1 MAQPGAPQDI
11 AEAVRRAFRA
21 EPRLGPGFALERIAL
36 EGEGVLA
43 LEGTVARLSR
53 KKLALLRAAAIP
65 GVIEIVDRMR
75 VAAAP
80 ATDRNIRVELRE
92 LFARDPSFGDLEIRE
107 DVAEGVLK
115 TDFRP
120 VSGVPAA
127 MGRIDIEV
135 NEGVVTL
142 NGTVPTL
149 VRKRLAGAMAWW
161 VPGVRDVVN
170 GIAVEP
176 QEEDGPDRIEEA
188 VRTVLERNR
197 AVDASQVKVGVRHR
211 VVRLTGLVHS
221 DAAREIAENDAW
233 AVFGVD
239 DVIDEIEVRA

>member
-1 MAQPGAPQDI
+1 MPRPS
-11 AEAVRRAFRA
+11 AEAGITQKVRQAFRA
-21 EPRLGPGFALERIAL
+21 EPRLGPGFALDRVAF
-36 EGEGVLA
+36 EGAGILA
-43 LEGTVARLSR
+43 LEGTVARLAG
-53 KKLALLRAAAIP
+53 KKLALLRAAAVP
-65 GVIEIVDRMR
+65 GVVEIIDRVH

-80 ATDRNIRVELRE
+80 REDRSIRAELRG
-92 LFARDPSFGDLEIRE
+92 LFTRAPDFADLELRE

-120 VSGVPAA
+120 LAGMPGAL
-127 MGRIDIEV
+127 GRIDFEV
-135 NEGVVTL
+135 EGGVVTL
-142 NGTVPTL
+142 NGTVPSL

-176 QEEDGPDRIEEA
+176 PEEDGPDRIEEA
-188 VRTVLERNR
+188 VRVVLDRNR
-197 AVDASQVKVGVRHR
+197 AVEASQIRVGVRHR

-221 DAAREIAENDAW
+221 EAARTIAENDAW

-239 DVIDEIEVRA
+239 DVIDEIEVRV

>member
-1 MAQPGAPQDI
+1 MAQPGGAQDI
-11 AEAVRRAFRA
+11 VEAVRRAFRA
-21 EPRLGPGFALERIAL
+21 EPRLGPRFALERIAL

-43 LEGTVARLSR
+43 LEGTVARLAD
-53 KKLALLRAAAIP
+53 KKLALLRAAAVP
-65 GVIEIVDRMR
+65 GVTEIVDRVH
-75 VAAAP
+75 VAASP
-80 ATDRNIRVELRE
+80 AEDRSIRVGLRE
-92 LFARDPSFGDLEIRE
+92 LFARDPSFADLEIRE

-127 MGRIDIEV
+127 MGRIDVEV
-135 NEGVVTL
+135 NDGVVTL
-142 NGTVPTL
+142 NGAVPTL

-176 QEEDGPDRIEEA
+176 AEEDGPDRIEEA

-197 AVDASQVKVGVRHR
+197 AVDASQIRVGVRHR
-211 VVRLTGLVHS
+211 VVRLSGLVHS
-221 DAAREIAENDAW
+221 AAAREIAENDAW

-239 DVIDEIEVRA
+239 DVIDGIEVRV